1 MTFSLVDSTAITQD
15 HAAQLG
21 QALAEC
27 AVAAGLTTQGSNLTG
42 PALLLLADDL
52 KAHLQTTAGAA
63 PAPCIWTRDEDT
75 GAYDTQC
82 GRTWHL
88 MDGGIPSEHGQYYC
102 HHCGK
107 PIDDGED

>member
-1 MTFSLVDSTAITQD
+1 MSTPLNEGQEITQGQ
-15 HAAQLG
+15 AVQIG

-27 AVAAGLTTQGSNLTG
+27 GVAAGIVAPGTALTG
-42 PALLLLADDL
+42 PALLMLAHDL
-52 KAHLQTTAGAA
+52 KLHLQARSAT
-63 PAPCIWTRDEDT
+63 PVPCVWTRDEDT

-88 MDGGIPSEHGQYYC
+88 SDGGIPSEHGQYYC

-107 PIDDGED
+107 PIDDGEV